1 MKIMVLL
8 GAPGSGKGTVA
19 ARLAKR
25 LPARHVASGDLLR
38 AVARQPVTETA
49 RKVAHALQHGQ
60 LVPDAVVDALIA
72 EELARMSDEK
82 GWLLLDG
89 YPRTVH
95 QAEKLLAMAA
105 QAGGSLAQALLLDA
119 SEPVL
124 IRRLAGRRICPR
136 CAAGYHV
143 DTLPPRVA
151 ERCDACGAHLERRA
165 DDEPDKIPIRLAVY
179 RRESAALI
187 EWFAA
192 RGLLVRVDGD
202 GGADAV
208 TDLAARMVSQ

>member
-1 MKIMVLL
+1 MKILVLL

-38 AVARQPVTETA
+38 AIARQPVTETA
-49 RKVAHALQHGQ
+49 RKVAHALQNGQ
-60 LVPDAVVDALIA
+60 LVPDAVVDALMA
-72 EELARMSDEK
+72 EELARTPDAEE
-82 GWLLLDG
+82 WLLLDG
-89 YPRTVH
+89 YPRTVT
-95 QAEKLLAMAA
+95 QAEKLVAMAG
-105 QAGGSLAQALLLDA
+105 QAGGRLAQALLLDVPE
-119 SEPVL
+119 SIL
-124 IRRLAGRRICPR
+124 MRRLAGRRVCPR

-151 ERCDACGAHLERRA
+151 ERCDACGARLERRA
-165 DDEPDKIPIRLAVY
+165 DDEPEKIPVRLAVY

-192 RGLLVRVDGD
+192 RGLLARVDGS
-202 GGADAV
+202 GSADAV
-208 TDLAARMVSQ
+208 TALAARMVLK